1 MNHDLPP
8 SSPEEARTSVIEACV
23 HLDAAACLIEA
34 GCANDP
40 FHPNL
45 ALAAQVTLL
54 AAAIQPGIQAS
65 EDPDDPRDASG
76 HLDRALTLLGSLP
89 PEHLSDEQR
98 RRCAQLAHL
107 RDAIGTAGAHSHEN
121 EKRR

>member
-1 MNHDLPP
+1 MSHDLPP

-23 HLDAAACLIEA
+23 HLDAGARLIEA

-40 FHPNL
+40 FHPDM

-65 EDPDDPRDASG
+65 EDPDDPWDASG
-76 HLDRALTLLGSLP
+76 HVDHALTLLGSLP
-89 PEHLSDEQR
+89 PDHVSVEQR
-98 RRCAQLAHL
+98 RRCAQLAQL
-107 RDAIGTAGAHSHEN
+107 RHAIEAAGAHSPEN
-121 EKRR
+121 EKHP